1 MNGLCRDY
9 CEELRDFMDL
19 APAYSRS
26 GLGTGLKPIAMCRD
40 YCEGLRDSLDLVPI
54 GAWHGN
60 GRKVGWL
67 SPFLLAAWDPEAEE
81 FQSVC
86 RCMSGFTD
94 AFYTEV
100 ESMPCMTCRGL

>member
-1 MNGLCRDY
+1 M
-9 CEELRDFMDL
+9 
-19 APAYSRS
+19 
-26 GLGTGLKPIAMCRD
+26 
-40 YCEGLRDSLDLVPI
+40 PI

-67 SPFLLAAWDPEAEE
+67 SPFLLAAWDPVSEQY
-81 FQSVC
+81 QSVC

-100 ESMPCMTCRGL
+100 GGCPFKQVCIRLHRFQLNRNMLVSVEAVTASNLLGAA

>member
-1 MNGLCRDY
+1 M
-9 CEELRDFMDL
+9 
-19 APAYSRS
+19 
-26 GLGTGLKPIAMCRD
+26 
-40 YCEGLRDSLDLVPI
+40 PI

-67 SPFLLAAWDPEAEE
+67 SPFLLAAWDPAAEQ

-100 ESMPCMTCRGL
+100 GGRGVKDVHSCIPVLDCRAHRSSGTCLLRWWQGLQTTLNPKT

>member
-1 MNGLCRDY
+1 M
-9 CEELRDFMDL
+9 
-19 APAYSRS
+19 
-26 GLGTGLKPIAMCRD
+26 
-40 YCEGLRDSLDLVPI
+40 PI

-67 SPFLLAAWDPEAEE
+67 SPFLLAAWDPSAEQ

-94 AFYTEV
+94 AFYQEV
-100 ESMPCMTCRGL
+100 RPGGPSWPSGGQGWATCACSPP